1 MNKIFKISLVFFAII
16 FLANTIVF
24 ASDVDTNL
32 PNDNVDDDQTVYG
45 SDYDA
50 VNEAQT
56 PEPQNADQD
65 LYAGNPNTSSSTTAP
80 INVGSTASLS
90 SSSLS
95 LPTIVNIIL
104 IVIGILLILLGIAI
118 LIRMH

>member
-16 FLANTIVF
+16 FLANTIVL
-24 ASDVDTNL
+24 ASDVDANL
-32 PNDNVDDDQTVYG
+32 PNDNVDNDQTVYG

-56 PEPQNADQD
+56 PEPQNNEQD
-65 LYAGNPNTSSSTTAP
+65 LNAEVSNVNSSTTAP

-104 IVIGILLILLGIAI
+104 IVIGILLVLLGIAI
-118 LIRMH
+118 LIRLH

>member
-1 MNKIFKISLVFFAII
+1 MNKIFKISLVLFAVI

-24 ASDVDTNL
+24 ASDLDANL

-56 PEPQNADQD
+56 PEPQNASPNLD
-65 LYAGNPNTSSSTTAP
+65 AGSPNTNTSTTAP